1 MLFELNISIP
11 SPSYGLRLRSVG
23 AHTSDRLEALPN
35 VKRRIDMI
43 DVPSEDSSVVEI
55 QHGVGTRDLV
65 DLTSL
70 DYGKDQA
77 KSYRTPPITLRK
89 PFGRNGF
96 EKTVPEKQHHLL
108 WFSHWFLR
116 RLQI

>member
-55 QHGVGTRDLV
+55 QHGVGARDLV

-89 PFGRNGF
+89 P
-96 EKTVPEKQHHLL
+96 EATA
-108 WFSHWFLR
+108 LR
-116 RLQI
+116 RRSPKNSTIFYGSPIGS